1 MTYSERGTK
10 LIPSDIFRAYDI
22 RGIFNKDITPE
33 TALQIGK
40 GFGTYLGGRGKN
52 VVVGRDVR
60 LSGEVLGD
68 ALIRGLTSTGCN
80 VLDVGVVPTPVLSFS
95 VVRYGK
101 DGGVMVSASHNPP
114 EWNGF
119 KLYKKGGG
127 NCAQGTG
134 MEEVKEIIFSQ
145 KFSISSKWKVDKYGK
160 VFADYTK
167 FLEDKVEIRR
177 PLRVAMD
184 PANGACGLIA
194 PELFN
199 KYGCEVVSINLK
211 PDGRFPAHLPEPTEE
226 TLKDLM
232 KLVPDEKADFGVGY
246 DGDGDRSVFVDNKG
260 RIVPP
265 DTTLIIFAYYY
276 LEKHKNAK
284 IVFDITCSSSVEEA
298 IAAKGGVP
306 VLSRVGRTFLVQ
318 KMAAEKAAFG
328 GESSGHFYFAETYG
342 FDDGIFSSL
351 KMAEILSKNDK
362 QLSAIVDAIKRYP
375 SIPLIDFDCPDKEK
389 FKVVEK
395 LEKEFRAEGYETIDI
410 DGVKVI
416 LSDGWFLIRP
426 SNTMPQIKMTA
437 EAKSEARLKKIV
449 QFATERLEK
458 ELGRLK

>member
-145 KFSISSKWKVDKYGK
+145 KFSISSKWKVEKYGE

-167 FLEDKVEIRR
+167 FLEDKVDIRR
-177 PLRVAMD
+177 PLMVAMD
-184 PANGACGLIA
+184 PANGTCGLIA

-199 KYGCEVVSINLK
+199 
-211 PDGRFPAHLPEPTEE
+211 
-226 TLKDLM
+226 
-232 KLVPDEKADFGVGY
+232 
-246 DGDGDRSVFVDNKG
+246 
-260 RIVPP
+260 
-265 DTTLIIFAYYY
+265 
-276 LEKHKNAK
+276 
-284 IVFDITCSSSVEEA
+284 
-298 IAAKGGVP
+298 
-306 VLSRVGRTFLVQ
+306 
-318 KMAAEKAAFG
+318 
-328 GESSGHFYFAETYG
+328 
-342 FDDGIFSSL
+342 
-351 KMAEILSKNDK
+351 
-362 QLSAIVDAIKRYP
+362 
-375 SIPLIDFDCPDKEK
+375 
-389 FKVVEK
+389 
-395 LEKEFRAEGYETIDI
+395 
-410 DGVKVI
+410 
-416 LSDGWFLIRP
+416 
-426 SNTMPQIKMTA
+426 
-437 EAKSEARLKKIV
+437 
-449 QFATERLEK
+449 
-458 ELGRLK
+458 